1 MIDLIR
7 ESETKKRF
15 CILPFNSVQ
24 INQTQVMPCCKMGAV
39 EIKDGSWKETMVRY
53 FDNAQLKQMQE
64 LFLSSQVPRE
74 CSKCFSAGE
83 IALYPHQ
90 KLLEYQKMI
99 EASEVDAILSDGTTP
114 QILNVILTNACNL
127 RCRHC
132 APTCSSSINSVWN
145 DELAKITSA
154 NKTKPFNSDELIDEL
169 LAFDKFHSVRNVLL
183 SGGEPLMLK
192 RLYDITKKFKDS
204 GCRKIGVVTNLSND
218 PFGYLPKLNEIGK
231 SIYAS
236 LTVSIDGDRPMHEYH
251 RNLLDIDKFE
261 ANVNSLG
268 ELEHIVLSVMIAVD
282 AINVLSFTKLIDYIF
297 AIFPRAPIFQLS
309 IVENSYL
316 CMKVLPTELKKMALT
331 RITEYVENFPH
342 HDKCNA
348 SSALLRL
355 EQVKNLLES
364 SIVFDES
371 VINPNHAYAIRQ
383 QSKFRSFIEYLV
395 LLDKMYG
402 TDFREV
408 LPELLPYCAASQPQ

>member
-7 ESETKKRF
+7 ESETKKHF

-24 INQTQVMPCCKMGAV
+24 INQAQISPCCKMGAL
-39 EIKDGSWKETMVRY
+39 ETKNGSWKETMVRY
-53 FDNAQLKQMQE
+53 FNNAQLKQMQE
-64 LFLSSQVPRE
+64 SFLDSRIPWK
-74 CSKCFSAGE
+74 CSKCFSAGDT
-83 IALYPHQ
+83 ALYPSQ
-90 KLLEYQKMI
+90 KFNEYQKTI
-99 EASEVDAILSDGTTP
+99 EATGLDPVLPDSSTP
-114 QILNVILTNACNL
+114 QLLNVILTNACNL

-132 APTCSSSINSVWN
+132 DPSCSSSINSVWT
-145 DELAKITSA
+145 DELVKMTGT
-154 NKTKPFNSDELIDEL
+154 NKSKPFNSDELIDEL
-169 LAFDKFHSVRNVLL
+169 LTFDKFHSVRNVLL

-297 AIFPRAPIFQLS
+297 AIFPRPPIFQLS

-316 CMKVLPTELKKMALT
+316 SMKVLPTELKK
-331 RITEYVENFPH
+331 
-342 HDKCNA
+342 
-348 SSALLRL
+348 
-355 EQVKNLLES
+355 
-364 SIVFDES
+364 
-371 VINPNHAYAIRQ
+371 
-383 QSKFRSFIEYLV
+383 
-395 LLDKMYG
+395 
-402 TDFREV
+402 
-408 LPELLPYCAASQPQ
+408 